1 MPLATQ
7 AAGGGGG
14 GGGAGGGELH
24 QQLHMLQQHYEH
36 QAHILS
42 RHFEQQQRALLE
54 DQQLRIQEYLK
65 VSYVGG

>member
-7 AAGGGGG
+7 AAGGGG

-65 VSYVGG
+65 VSYVGD